1 MRVNTKAYGLIDVD
15 ERQKIFFP
23 YGILGFEK
31 LQYYVLL
38 DAPQKP
44 FYWLQSLDVLE
55 IAFVLVDP
63 TLFRPDYVPS
73 VPKDE
78 LEEIDVTT
86 HEDLLI
92 FSIVTI
98 PENSERMTANL
109 QGPVLIN
116 RKNRVGRQ
124 SINTDTKW
132 KVRHFIMDEL
142 AALRQGQGQGA
153 C

>member
-1 MRVNTKAYGLIDVD
+1 MRVNTKAYGFIDVD

-63 TLFRPDYVPS
+63 LLFRPDYTLS
-73 VPKDE
+73 VPQDE
-78 LEEIDVTT
+78 LEEIGIASN
-86 HEDLLI
+86 ENLLV

-109 QGPVLIN
+109 QGPVIIN

-124 SINTDTKW
+124 SINNEARW

-142 AALRQGQGQGA
+142 AALRQGA